1 MPDQTFLPSLTDNKA
16 PDDKQSAKMG
26 AKKKSLRQRK
36 VNGDRM
42 FVSFP
47 EVAKTI
53 RVAKKTAKSFAV
65 NSSSSKTSSLKTEDM
80 SKRKKTGENVSDL
93 NKDQLRKQLRLPS
106 LVLTPTSERRM
117 SEERWSNA
125 LGLRDRYEIP
135 RGVLNKLTDEIFK
148 IDQQLREEAKIRQI
162 REQRMAFDVKKP
174 KLLSSEFR
182 NDFVRTSR
190 PGFSYFPCITKSVVD
205 LPAPNELFWIED
217 GEQERLLR
225 EEKMIQRKMREFK
238 NRHSHFKPSV

>member
-1 MPDQTFLPSLTDNKA
+1 MPDQTFLPSLTDNKG

-53 RVAKKTAKSFAV
+53 RVAKKTVKSFAV

-80 SKRKKTGENVSDL
+80 SKRKKTGENLSDL
-93 NKDQLRKQLRLPS
+93 NKDQLRKQLGLPS

-117 SEERWSNA
+117 SEERWSNV

-174 KLLSSEFR
+174 KLLSSEL
-182 NDFVRTSR
+182 NDFERTSR

-205 LPAPNELFWIED
+205 LPASNELFWIED
-217 GEQERLLR
+217 REQERLLR
-225 EEKMIQRKMREFK
+225 EEKIIQRKMREFK
-238 NRHSHFKPSV
+238 NRHSHFKPRV

>member
-1 MPDQTFLPSLTDNKA
+1 MPPDQTFLPSLTDNKV

-36 VNGDRM
+36 VNGDHM

-53 RVAKKTAKSFAV
+53 RVAKKTVKSFAL
-65 NSSSSKTSSLKTEDM
+65 NSSPSKTSSLKTEDM

-148 IDQQLREEAKIRQI
+148 IDQQLKEEAKIRQI
-162 REQRMAFDVKKP
+162 REQRMAFGVKKP
-174 KLLSSEFR
+174 KLLSSEL

-190 PGFSYFPCITKSVVD
+190 PGFSYFPCIAKSVED
-205 LPAPNELFWIED
+205 LPAPNELFWIEER
-217 GEQERLLR
+217 EQERLLR

>member
-1 MPDQTFLPSLTDNKA
+1 MPDQTFLPSLTDNKG

-53 RVAKKTAKSFAV
+53 RVAKKTVKSFAV

-80 SKRKKTGENVSDL
+80 SNRKKTGENLSDL

-135 RGVLNKLTDEIFK
+135 RGVNAFSLFISILVHCTVTLIKAVN
-148 IDQQLREEAKIRQI
+148 QLRKNTHCGVECCV
-162 REQRMAFDVKKP
+162 AFMTQMLGAGEHDA
-174 KLLSSEFR
+174 
-182 NDFVRTSR
+182 DFG
-190 PGFSYFPCITKSVVD
+190 PGS
-205 LPAPNELFWIED
+205 L
-217 GEQERLLR
+217 
-225 EEKMIQRKMREFK
+225 
-238 NRHSHFKPSV
+238 

>member
-1 MPDQTFLPSLTDNKA
+1 MPDQSFLPSLTDNKG

-36 VNGDRM
+36 VNGDRT

-53 RVAKKTAKSFAV
+53 RVAKKTVKSFAA

-174 KLLSSEFR
+174 KLLSSELR
-182 NDFVRTSR
+182 NDVVRTSR

-205 LPAPNELFWIED
+205 LPAANELFWIED
-217 GEQERLLR
+217 REQERLLR

>member
-1 MPDQTFLPSLTDNKA
+1 MPDQLFLPSLSDNRG
-16 PDDKQSAKMG
+16 PDDKQRAKMG

-36 VNGDRM
+36 TNGDRF

-53 RVAKKTAKSFAV
+53 RVAKKTVKSFSV
-65 NSSSSKTSSLKTEDM
+65 NSSSSKTSPLETKDM
-80 SKRKKTGENVSDL
+80 SKRKKTEENALDL
-93 NKDQLRKQLRLPS
+93 NKDQLKKQLRLPS
-106 LVLTPTSERRM
+106 LVLTPTSERKM

-148 IDQQLREEAKIRQI
+148 INQKIREEAKIRQI

-174 KLLSSEFR
+174 KLLSSEL

-190 PGFSYFPCITKSVVD
+190 PGFSYFPCITKSVMD
-205 LPAPNELFWIED
+205 LPAPDELFWMED
-217 GEQERLLR
+217 REQERLLR

-238 NRHSHFKPSV
+238 NRHSHFKPSL

>member
-1 MPDQTFLPSLTDNKA
+1 MPDQTFLPSLTDNKG
-16 PDDKQSAKMG
+16 PHDKQSAKMG

-53 RVAKKTAKSFAV
+53 RVAKKTVKSFAV

-80 SKRKKTGENVSDL
+80 SNRKKTGENLSDL

-162 REQRMAFDVKKP
+162 REQRMAFDVKKR
-174 KLLSSEFR
+174 KLLSSEL
-182 NDFVRTSR
+182 NDFERTSR
-190 PGFSYFPCITKSVVD
+190 PGFSYFPCIGKSVVD
-205 LPAPNELFWIED
+205 LPASNELFWIED
-217 GEQERLLR
+217 REQERLLR

-238 NRHSHFKPSV
+238 NRHSHFKPRV

>member
-1 MPDQTFLPSLTDNKA
+1 MPDQTFLPSLTDNKG
-16 PDDKQSAKMG
+16 PDHKQSAKMG

-53 RVAKKTAKSFAV
+53 RVAKKTVKSFAV

-80 SKRKKTGENVSDL
+80 SKRKKTGENLSDL

-174 KLLSSEFR
+174 KLLSSEL
-182 NDFVRTSR
+182 NDFERTSR
-190 PGFSYFPCITKSVVD
+190 PGFSYFPCIDKSVVD
-205 LPAPNELFWIED
+205 LPASNELFWIED
-217 GEQERLLR
+217 REQERLLR

-238 NRHSHFKPSV
+238 NRHSHFKPRV